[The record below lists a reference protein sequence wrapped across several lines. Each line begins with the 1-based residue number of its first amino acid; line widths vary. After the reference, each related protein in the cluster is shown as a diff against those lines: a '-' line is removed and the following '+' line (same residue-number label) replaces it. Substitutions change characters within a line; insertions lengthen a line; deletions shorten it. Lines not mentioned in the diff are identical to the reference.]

1 MHSSVS
7 QIELGFQRN
16 TLQLHTHT
24 VQIASAE
31 SWKILKP
38 ASLQIQIRFQRKYSS
53 KSSLRNPFQ
62 ADHSKWRLSDHW
74 KSAESRNT
82 RIKFK
87 EIHWCWLSDHQ
98 KVPVTNV
105 KSRSREIR
113 LPNWNK
119 YDGNLVVSANGQ
131 TGGGTKSALALF

>member
-87 EIHWCWLSDHQ
+87 EINWCWLSDHQ